1 MEIIG
6 EFLNRAANYVKMVE
20 IWDIIDIGI
29 IAFLIYTVLI
39 FLRRTNSAN
48 VLKGVVL
55 LVVVLWLSSVMNLTV
70 INFLLGRTLE
80 IGILALVVL
89 FQPELRRALEKVGTS
104 SLMKIFSEA
113 RGNTMDEAITQTV
126 IACTQ
131 MSQSRTG
138 ALLVFERDIRLD
150 DVIKTGTAVDARP
163 TAELIKNIFF
173 PKAPLHDGAIVIREG
188 KITSAACM
196 LPNST
201 NANISRELGTRHRA
215 AVGVSEVSD
224 AVAVVVSEE
233 TGAVSV
239 AVDGMLKRHLNAD
252 TLEKLLRNE
261 LISDDGESR
270 TGFLSRLKVK
280 RNGE

>member
-6 EFLNRAANYVKMVE
+6 EFLNRVSNYAKMIE
-20 IWDIIDIGI
+20 IWDVIDVGI
-29 IAFLIYTVLI
+29 IAFLIYKVLI

-48 VLKGVVL
+48 VLKGIVL
-55 LVVVLWLSSVMNLTV
+55 LIVALWLSSIMNLTV
-70 INFLLGRTLE
+70 INWLLGRTLE

-104 SLMKIFSEA
+104 SLMKIFSES
-113 RGNTMDEAITQTV
+113 RENTTEEAITQTV

-131 MSQSRTG
+131 LSQSKTG
-138 ALLVFERDIRLD
+138 ALIVFERDIRLD
-150 DVIKTGTAVDARP
+150 DISKTGTAIDARP

-173 PKAPLHDGAIVIREG
+173 PKTPLHDGAILIREG

-201 NANISRELGTRHRA
+201 NTNISRELGTRHRA
-215 AVGVSEVSD
+215 AVGVSEASD

-233 TGAVSV
+233 TGAISV
-239 AVDGMLKRHLNAD
+239 AVDGMLKRHLTAD

-261 LISDDGESR
+261 LISEDVEGKQ
-270 TGFLSRLKVK
+270 GFFSRLKVK